1 MKYTIPL
8 ALAIC
13 AALSMIAGDYYAPL
27 LSDMFFAELPI
38 NLTITTFFALALI
51 HSSFALRKMAEYQEW
66 LTHLKN
72 GILTNKRPREL
83 ATLSTYL
90 ISKLKKDKNT
100 DEFDLSLSFFDI
112 QSILNKI
119 SYYLEEQMRS
129 LKTTEWLILLSGLI
143 ASVFLLTI
151 NHFQILE
158 AIAGQTQIGQNTSKS
173 NAFSLF
179 INESGPY
186 LFPIILSCFY
196 AFLLSIR
203 SYILTLFQS
212 SLLLRLE
219 TILTPSLYRNDDISF
234 QGTDD
239 DHTNQALINLIQ
251 DLPSQI
257 HDMIQDKLQHV
268 QDLAQAQI
276 SFLQKEVQNI
286 QREINNQSPIDNDS
300 GNQEKT
306 FINITNPR

>member
-1 MKYTIPL
+1 MKYILPL

-13 AALSMIAGDYYAPL
+13 AALIMTTGDYYAPL

-38 NLTITTFFALALI
+38 NLSITAFFALALV
-51 HSSFALRKMAEYQEW
+51 HSSFALHKMAEYQQW
-66 LTHLKN
+66 LMHLKN
-72 GILTNKRPREL
+72 GVLTNKRPKEL

-112 QSILNKI
+112 QAILNKI
-119 SYYLEEQMRS
+119 SYYLDEQMRS

-158 AIAGQTQIGQNTSKS
+158 AIAGQTQIGQDPSRA

-186 LFPIILSCFY
+186 LFPIILSCLY
-196 AFLLSIR
+196 AFLLAIR
-203 SYILTLFQS
+203 SYIITFIQS

-219 TILTPSLYRNDDISF
+219 TILTPSLYRNDGTSF
-234 QGTDD
+234 HNE
-239 DHTNQALINLIQ
+239 DHHVDQALVDLIQ
-251 DLPSQI
+251 DLPTRI
-257 HDMIQDKLQHV
+257 NDMIQDNLQHV
-268 QDLAQAQI
+268 QDLAEAQI
-276 SFLQKEVQNI
+276 SFLQKEVQNL
-286 QREINNQSPIDNDS
+286 QRDLNNQSPLENEP
-300 GNQEKT
+300 EKG
-306 FINITNPR
+306 FINITKTR